1 VFAAVHAPYERDGYE
16 GRSDDATAAGGAEDH
31 CGKRL
36 SASAGRFREVV
47 AGRADDRAD
56 GAAALEA
63 AGQDVG
69 GEDGEGEGLVFG
81 VGSVGP
87 EAGHFGREKV
97 IRGQKIR
104 GCYMEFCFLSF
115 IFSRGD
121 VPLPVV

>member
-1 VFAAVHAPYERDGYE
+1 MLTAAHASCECDGRK
-16 GRSDDATAAGGAEDH
+16 GRSDNATAAGGAEDH

-36 SASAGRFREVV
+36 SASAGGFREVV
-47 AGRADDRAD
+47 ARHADDRAD

-69 GEDGEGEGLVFG
+69 GEDGEGEGLIFS

-87 EAGHFGREKV
+87 EAGHFGKESDPWTKN
-97 IRGQKIR
+97 R

-115 IFSRGD
+115 VFSRAD